1 MTENNNL
8 INQVTTE
15 KNSLA
20 VIEKEVNKNVFLAFI
35 STLPF
40 GKILTK
46 SKAEKFS
53 EGVAKTVT
61 SQSFLQEASDKISQP
76 RAGETEDEF
85 VSRGLAVIK
94 ELLRAKLKM

>member
-1 MTENNNL
+1 MTKNNNL
-8 INQVTTE
+8 MLQVSKE
-15 KNSLA
+15 NNSLA
-20 VIEKEVNKNVFLAFI
+20 LIEKEVNKSVLLTFI

-40 GKILTK
+40 GKVLAK

-94 ELLRAKLKM
+94 ELLRAKLKI